1 MSSIFLNALRSAL
14 GRPCLAAVL
23 FLALT
28 LSLGGCDS
36 CFGRRTLPAAPSTQ
50 SPATPAPGPIVQT
63 PGTPAPPPDTE
74 VPADAASPESAPA
87 QPQEP
92 APPAEYDTA
101 LLQNIK
107 SGMSYEEVRELL
119 GNPGMVIAGT
129 DQSNQVY
136 RWSSSGL
143 SFMGRF
149 ENGKLIRK
157 NIISPEYGDQAPDS
171 TTLQFD
177 RDLFEMVQ
185 PGMNL
190 EEVLTIIGMDAQPLT
205 SGDASIKIYKWTDD
219 NGSSITAR
227 FENGVLIRKSGM
239 IVTSR
244 TEEDKQT
251 RSSSEPEGTASA
263 EAPAEDTSANDA
275 ASEAPAEEDTAQASE
290 SGQLETDAEQPKSRV
305 HVVGSARRERQL
317 ANDPDP
323 NAGRS
328 YKPKTELPDFKRKL
342 RAGSYEIFIDNTTS
356 SKARVAIIAG
366 EYGVELSVPAGG
378 RASTRVDRGTYQF
391 YFIYD
396 DDPFTL
402 HQGQRIPIEDTLT
415 DFVVYLF
422 DDSSQVNM
430 L

>member
-1 MSSIFLNALRSAL
+1 MMNSRLLNAPRGRRYRS
-14 GRPCLAAVL
+14 CLAIGL
-23 FLALT
+23 FLGLA

-36 CFGRRTLPAAPSTQ
+36 CFGRRTLPAAPSTP
-50 SPATPAPGPIVQT
+50 SPVTPAPGPVVQT
-63 PGTPAPPPDTE
+63 PATPVSAPDI
-74 VPADAASPESAPA
+74 ESAPEGTVTESPA
-87 QPQEP
+87 AAPEP
-92 APPAEYDTA
+92 AAPPEYDTA

-119 GNPGMVIAGT
+119 GDPGMVIAGT

-149 ENGKLIRK
+149 ENGTLIRK

-171 TTLQFD
+171 ITLQFD
-177 RDLFEMVQ
+177 RDLFDMVQ
-185 PGMNL
+185 PGMSL

-205 SGDASIKIYKWTDD
+205 TGDAAIKIYKWTDD
-219 NGSSITAR
+219 KGSSITAR
-227 FENGVLIRKSGM
+227 FEEDVLIRKSGM

-244 TEEDKQT
+244 TEEDQAT
-251 RSSSEPEGTASA
+251 PSSEEPEGTNASDA
-263 EAPAEDTSANDA
+263 PADDDSEAYAAVEPAPDEAPAQ
-275 ASEAPAEEDTAQASE
+275 APQSDRLQA
-290 SGQLETDAEQPKSRV
+290 DAEQPKSRV
-305 HVVGSARRERQL
+305 HVVGSARRERQI

-328 YKPKTELPDFKRKL
+328 YRPKTELPDFKRKL
-342 RAGSYEIFIDNTTS
+342 RAGSYEIFINNTTS
-356 SKARVAIIAG
+356 SKARIAIISG

-378 RASTRVDRGTYQF
+378 RTSTRVDRGTYQF

-402 HQGQRIPIEDTLT
+402 HQGQRIPIEDTLA
-415 DFVVYLF
+415 DFVVTLF
-422 DDSSQVNM
+422 DDSSQVNV

>member
-1 MSSIFLNALRSAL
+1 
-14 GRPCLAAVL
+14 
-23 FLALT
+23 
-28 LSLGGCDS
+28 
-36 CFGRRTLPAAPSTQ
+36 
-50 SPATPAPGPIVQT
+50 
-63 PGTPAPPPDTE
+63 
-74 VPADAASPESAPA
+74 
-87 QPQEP
+87 
-92 APPAEYDTA
+92 
-101 LLQNIK
+101 
-107 SGMSYEEVRELL
+107 MSYDEVRDLL
-119 GNPGMVIAGT
+119 GDPGMVIAGT

-185 PGMNL
+185 PGMSL

-205 SGDASIKIYKWTDD
+205 SGNASIKIYKWTDD

-227 FENGVLIRKSGM
+227 FENDVLIRKSGM

-244 TEEDKQT
+244 TEEDKEK
-251 RSSSEPEGTASA
+251 RSSAEPEDTASS
-263 EAPAEDTSANDA
+263 EATAAGSSANDA
-275 ASEAPAEEDTAQASE
+275 ASEAPAEEDAAPVPE
-290 SGQLETDAEQPKSRV
+290 AGQPEADTEQPKSRV

-328 YKPKTELPDFKRKL
+328 YRPKTELPEFKRKL

-396 DDPFTL
+396 DDPFML

-415 DFVVYLF
+415 DFVISLF

>member
-1 MSSIFLNALRSAL
+1 MMNSRFLNASGSTMRRS
-14 GRPCLAAVL
+14 CIAVGL
-23 FLALT
+23 FLALA

-36 CFGRRTLPAAPSTQ
+36 CFGRRTLPAAPSTP
-50 SPATPAPGPIVQT
+50 SPVTPAPGPAVQT
-63 PGTPAPPPDTE
+63 PATPVPAPDTE
-74 VPADAASPESAPA
+74 TLPEDTVAEPAAAV
-87 QPQEP
+87 QEP
-92 APPAEYDTA
+92 VAPAEYDTA
-101 LLQNIK
+101 LLQDIK
-107 SGMSYEEVRELL
+107 SGMSYDEVRELL

-177 RDLFEMVQ
+177 RDLFDMVQ
-185 PGMNL
+185 PGMSL

-205 SGDASIKIYKWTDD
+205 TGDAAIKIYKWTDD
-219 NGSSITAR
+219 KGSSITAR
-227 FENGVLIRKSGM
+227 FEEDVLIRKSGM

-244 TEEDKQT
+244 TEEDQKT
-251 RSSSEPEGTASA
+251 PSYEEPEETASSDV
-263 EAPAEDTSANDA
+263 PADDDSAD
-275 ASEAPAEEDTAQASE
+275 DTAVQAVPEEETAQTPQSE
-290 SGQLETDAEQPKSRV
+290 RLQADTEQPKSRV
-305 HVVGSARRERQL
+305 HVVGSARRERQI

-328 YKPKTELPDFKRKL
+328 YRPKTELPEFKRKL

-356 SKARVAIIAG
+356 SKASVAIISG
-366 EYGVELSVPAGG
+366 EYGVDLSVPAGG
-378 RASTRVDRGTYQF
+378 RASARVDRGTYQF

-402 HQGQRIPIEDTLT
+402 HQGQRIPIEETLT
-415 DFVVYLF
+415 DFVVTLF
-422 DDSSQVNM
+422 DDSSQVNI